1 MKGGLRGEGNTCT
14 LEACPN
20 LVPGLA
26 TTGVETVRPLGLFRY
41 ESASLDAPT
50 LSTFALFEEGA
61 GSKAAGTGDTTGGM
75 EPGPTVSTLPA
86 GVIFLK

>member
-1 MKGGLRGEGNTCT
+1 MPT
-14 LEACPN
+14 LEASPS

-26 TTGVETVRPLGLFRY
+26 TTGVETVRPLGVLGCDL
-41 ESASLDAPT
+41 ALLDTPT

-61 GSKAAGTGDTTGGM
+61 GSKAAGTGAIAWDM

-86 GVIFLK
+86 GNMFLKRL